1 MKSFLREY
9 WLWILVP
16 FMVVAMGLAA
26 FFLYVFFVSGD
37 STGSSPF
44 IYNVGG

>member
-16 FMVVAMGLAA
+16 FMVVAMGLAV
-26 FFLYVFFVSGD
+26 FLFLASD
-37 STGSSPF
+37 SSGSSPF

>member
-1 MKSFLREY
+1 MKAFLREY

-16 FMVVAMGLAA
+16 FMVVAMGL
-26 FFLYVFFVSGD
+26 LVFFWFVASD
-37 STGSSPF
+37 SPGSSPF

>member
-16 FMVVAMGLAA
+16 FMVVAMGLA
-26 FFLYVFFVSGD
+26 VFFFFVANDSG
-37 STGSSPF
+37 GSSPF

>member
-16 FMVVAMGLAA
+16 FVLVAVGLT
-26 FFLYVFFVSGD
+26 VFIVLASQD
-37 STGSSPF
+37 SSSSPF